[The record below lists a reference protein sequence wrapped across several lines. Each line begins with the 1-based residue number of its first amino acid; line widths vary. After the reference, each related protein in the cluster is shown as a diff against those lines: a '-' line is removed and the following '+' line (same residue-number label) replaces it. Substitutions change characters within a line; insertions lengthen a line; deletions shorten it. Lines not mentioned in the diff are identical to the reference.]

1 MLEIKNINLKLNKFS
16 LKNINL
22 NINEGE
28 YFVILGQS
36 GNGKTVF
43 LETLAGLYENF
54 SGEIIYKG
62 KVISNIDIEKRK
74 IGFVYQK
81 HELFP
86 FLSVEDNIA
95 FGLRVNRYKN
105 KLIKEKVN
113 EYLKIFKIEHLKK
126 RYPKNLS
133 GGESQRVALARA
145 LIMEP
150 DILLLDEP
158 LSALDKVTKDIL
170 IEEIKEIKKSFK
182 TTIIHVT
189 HDINEAL
196 VLADNIGIMKNGELK
211 HIMSIESFKEK
222 YEEGFYENL
231 LK

>member
-113 EYLKIFKIEHLKK
+113 EYLKILKI
-126 RYPKNLS
+126 
-133 GGESQRVALARA
+133 
-145 LIMEP
+145 
-150 DILLLDEP
+150 
-158 LSALDKVTKDIL
+158 
-170 IEEIKEIKKSFK
+170 
-182 TTIIHVT
+182 
-189 HDINEAL
+189 
-196 VLADNIGIMKNGELK
+196 K
-211 HIMSIESFKEK
+211 H
-222 YEEGFYENL
+222 
-231 LK
+231 

>member
-36 GNGKTVF
+36 GNGKTVL
-43 LETLAGLYENF
+43 LETLAGLYKNF
-54 SGEIIYKG
+54 LGEIIYKG
-62 KVISNIDIEKRK
+62 KIISNMDIEKRK

-86 FLSVEDNIA
+86 FLNVEDNIA
-95 FGLRVNRYKN
+95 FGLKVSGYKKN
-105 KLIKEKVN
+105 LIKEKVH
-113 EYLKIFKIEHLKK
+113 EYLNIFKIEHLKK

-145 LIMEP
+145 LIINP

-170 IEEIKEIKKSFK
+170 IEEIKGIKKSFK

-189 HDINEAL
+189 HDINEAIA
-196 VLADNIGIMKNGELK
+196 LADNIGIMKNGELK
-211 HIMSIESFKEK
+211 HIMSIEKFKEK
-222 YEEGFYENL
+222 YEEGIYENL